1 MDEDSDMQYW
11 QQLGQQEEKEFLN
24 PVMKTEEE
32 NVGNGQPAPMK
43 SGISRRNLDGIY
55 SER

>member
-1 MDEDSDMQYW
+1 MDDDGGMQYW

-24 PVMKTEEE
+24 LVMKTEEE
-32 NVGNGQPAPMK
+32 NVGNGHPAPVK

>member
-1 MDEDSDMQYW
+1 MDDDGGMQYW
-11 QQLGQQEEKEFLN
+11 QELGQQEEQEFFS
-24 PVMKTEEE
+24 PVIKTEEE
-32 NVGNGQPAPMK
+32 NVSNGHPAPVK

>member
-1 MDEDSDMQYW
+1 VDEDSDMQYW

-32 NVGNGQPAPMK
+32 NVSNGHPAPMK
-43 SGISRRNLDGIY
+43 SGISRSNLNGIY
-55 SER
+55 RER

>member
-1 MDEDSDMQYW
+1 MDDDGGMQYW

-24 PVMKTEEE
+24 LVMKTEEE
-32 NVGNGQPAPMK
+32 NVGNGHPAPMK